1 MGRIKQKVN
10 FPVYCRHKKTGD
22 VAQIESFEFGRMVR
36 LMQYKATFCF
46 QYCDLKPMECEMIL
60 KDLFEEKM
68 PEPEEGQ
75 EAPKVQE
82 RLPQWEVTDKA
93 TWLNQVDRYLVVCQK
108 GLEQLKKQREA

>member
-1 MGRIKQKVN
+1 MTRIKQKVV

-22 VAQIESFEFGRMVR
+22 VAQIESFDFGRLVR

-46 QYCDLKPMECEMIL
+46 QYCDLKPMENEMIL
-60 KDLFEEKM
+60 KDLFEDKM

-75 EAPKVQE
+75 GAKQ
-82 RLPQWEVTDKA
+82 LPPAQWEITDRA

-108 GLEQLKKQREA
+108 GLEQLSKQKQV

>member
-60 KDLFEEKM
+60 KDMFEEKM
-68 PEPEEGQ
+68 PEKEEGQ
-75 EAPKVQE
+75 NAPQ
-82 RLPQWEVTDKA
+82 LPPAQWEVTDKA
-93 TWLNQVDRYLVVCQK
+93 TWLNQVDRYLVVCQN
-108 GLEQLKKQREA
+108 GLEQIKKQKWG